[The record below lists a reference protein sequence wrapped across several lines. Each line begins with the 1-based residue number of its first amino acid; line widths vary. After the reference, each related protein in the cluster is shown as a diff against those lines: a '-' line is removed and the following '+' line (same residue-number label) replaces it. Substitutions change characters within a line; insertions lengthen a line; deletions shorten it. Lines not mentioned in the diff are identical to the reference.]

1 MISSIYIINKNEMI
15 LVSLTQTFDVAFR
28 SHYIARGPVLKV
40 TKNSSTGRLFS
51 QNSP

>member
-1 MISSIYIINKNEMI
+1 MISSTDIINKNEMI
-15 LVSLTQTFDVAFR
+15 LVSLMQTFHVAFR

-40 TKNSSTGRLFS
+40 TKNSSTGRLFA